1 MSWKGIL
8 KHADESTY
16 DWYEQ
21 NLQITTLIRKQRQAI
36 EKQDWAE
43 VERLNQEMLI
53 KSEQIGKEKSDTYRD
68 YMAQR
73 EDLH

>member
-1 MSWKGIL
+1 MTWEDML
-8 KHADESTY
+8 KYADESTY

-21 NLQITTLIRKQRQAI
+21 TLQITALLMKQQQAI

-43 VERLNQEMLI
+43 VEKLNQETLI
-53 KSEQIGKEKSDTYRD
+53 KSEQIGKEKYDTYRD